1 MVILHVYLEIL
12 SKLDPVYFKD
22 NPWGPLPPQPT
33 GTSGTHPQ
41 TLALTDTHRH
51 TPKYSD
57 ARAHTHTRS
66 KHTASHVIGPFPD
79 SLLLRPAGLPASQY
93 FC

>member
-1 MVILHVYLEIL
+1 MVIFHVYLEIL
-12 SKLDPVYFKD
+12 AKLDPVYFRD

-51 TPKYSD
+51 T
-57 ARAHTHTRS
+57 HTCS

>member
-12 SKLDPVYFKD
+12 VKLDPVYFRD

-41 TLALTDTHRH
+41 TLALTTHTGTH
-51 TPKYSD
+51 PNTQTH
-57 ARAHTHTRS
+57 AHTHTRS